1 MVDRRAARRIMAAM
15 TLPPSWQSL
24 IDFLKSTA
32 DVSTVYGAPVTA
44 HGRTLIPVARVAYG
58 FGGGHGP
65 FRLAAR
71 SSASSGGATAEE
83 SAAGGL
89 GGGIAAR
96 PVGVVELGPDGAR
109 FIVFQ
114 EGKKLAAAAVAG
126 FVLGVLI
133 ARCLSRRS

>member
-1 MVDRRAARRIMAAM
+1 MN
-15 TLPPSWQSL
+15 LPPSWQSL

-32 DVSTVYGAPVTA
+32 GVSTVYGAPVTA

-65 FRLAAR
+65 FHLAAGSR
-71 SSASSGGATAEE
+71 ASSGGATAEE
-83 SAAGGL
+83 TAAGGL
-89 GGGIAAR
+89 GGGVAAQ
-96 PVGVVELGPDGAR
+96 PVDVIELGPDGAR

-114 EGKKLAAAAVAG
+114 EGKKLAVAAVGG

-133 ARCLSRRS
+133 GRCLSRRS